1 MTSQRGM
8 PSFASMRINKS
19 ASAAG
24 APSGF
29 SFDDFGPELQN
40 SICTENFRKKK
51 TIPAVITGK
60 DAFFCEKYSIT
71 ASNPFMHQL
80 RRNNPSISLLLQGDP
95 HILPL
100 NLFFAATGE
109 NRSIR
114 LSTDCLTTSKRA
126 CRPHEPAFAD
136 HSRPDRRMRG
146 RQQSETTNRPQAKY
160 QGKHSTAALKA

>member
-8 PSFASMRINKS
+8 PSSASMRINKS

-29 SFDDFGPELQN
+29 SFDDFGPELQD

-95 HILPL
+95 HIIPL
-100 NLFFAATGE
+100 NFFFAESGE
-109 NRSIR
+109 NRPIR
-114 LSTDCLTTSKRA
+114 LSTDCLIASKRA
-126 CRPHEPAFAD
+126 YRPYNQLSRIMAARIVACGAD
-136 HSRPDRRMRG
+136 NRV
-146 RQQSETTNRPQAKY
+146 RPQADRRPNTRE
-160 QGKHSTAALKA
+160 SIPPPL